1 MSPRTLG
8 VRFDFEEMT
17 SVDPKDLTI
26 ETDVLDI
33 GGGRMTGRAVVTG
46 DLDFAAT
53 AQLEERLVA
62 LRGAGATDLIVD
74 ATDIT
79 FLDSSGLRALVRAR
93 NEYEESGGTF
103 LIDGMSPAVER
114 VLELCGMLDMGTP
127 SPAPNSA
134 P

>member
-1 MSPRTLG
+1 M
-8 VRFDFEEMT
+8 
-17 SVDPKDLTI
+17 DPKDLTI

-33 GGGRMTGRAVVTG
+33 GDGRMTGRAVVTG

-114 VLELCGMLDMGTP
+114 VLELCGMLDMGAP